1 MRKKRKN
8 NNILKFLT
16 IIIILIILGILYVRT
31 LKSPVD
37 KNDTS
42 KIEVQIDDGT
52 SSIKIAKIL
61 KSHNLIKNDKYFLYY
76 AKTSNLGDLKSGV
89 YEFSKS
95 QSLYE
100 ILKSLNTGG
109 RPIGEKVTIKEGYS
123 IKQIADLLEE
133 KGLVNKEFFIKL
145 TENKANFSDK
155 FTFLQDES
163 IQSLEGFMY
172 PETYFIPK
180 GTPETE
186 IISMFLSQTQK
197 IFDENSVL
205 SNINDINPNIQNL
218 NNLITLASIVE
229 KESADNSERDIIA
242 GIFINRLTNSIPLQS
257 CVTVEYVLGIHKQ
270 RLSYEDTQVQSPY
283 NTYIN
288 AGLPP
293 TPICTPTISSINA
306 VKNYKRTDYL
316 FFVAKQDG
324 SHVFSRTY
332 DEHLKATK
340 DIYGEY

>member
-1 MRKKRKN
+1 
-8 NNILKFLT
+8 
-16 IIIILIILGILYVRT
+16 
-31 LKSPVD
+31 
-37 KNDTS
+37 
-42 KIEVQIDDGT
+42 
-52 SSIKIAKIL
+52 
-61 KSHNLIKNDKYFLYY
+61 
-76 AKTSNLGDLKSGV
+76 
-89 YEFSKS
+89 
-95 QSLYE
+95 
-100 ILKSLNTGG
+100 
-109 RPIGEKVTIKEGYS
+109 
-123 IKQIADLLEE
+123 
-133 KGLVNKEFFIKL
+133 
-145 TENKANFSDK
+145 
-155 FTFLQDES
+155 
-163 IQSLEGFMY
+163 MY

-180 GTPETE
+180 GTSETE

>member
-16 IIIILIILGILYVRT
+16 IIIILIILGMLYVRT

-37 KNDTS
+37 KNDTT

-52 SSIKIAKIL
+52 SSLKIAKIL
-61 KSHNLIKNDKYFLYY
+61 KSHNLIKNDKYFLFY

-95 QSLYE
+95 QSLDE

-205 SNINDINPNIQNL
+205 SNINDINPNVQNL

-229 KESADNSERDIIA
+229 KESLYDEDISKIA
-242 GIFINRLTNSIPLQS
+242 GVFMNRLNQGMRLESDITVNYALQRTEVK
-257 CVTVEYVLGIHKQ
+257 VTHKMLQ
-270 RLSYEDTQVQSPY
+270 TKSPY
-283 NTYIN
+283 NTYLYK
-288 AGLPP
+288 GLPVGP
-293 TPICTPTISSINA
+293 VSSVQIKTLDRTIHYAKHDNYYFFAKKDGQVIYSKTYKQHLEA
-306 VKNYKRTDYL
+306 VEKYKWY
-316 FFVAKQDG
+316 
-324 SHVFSRTY
+324 
-332 DEHLKATK
+332 
-340 DIYGEY
+340 